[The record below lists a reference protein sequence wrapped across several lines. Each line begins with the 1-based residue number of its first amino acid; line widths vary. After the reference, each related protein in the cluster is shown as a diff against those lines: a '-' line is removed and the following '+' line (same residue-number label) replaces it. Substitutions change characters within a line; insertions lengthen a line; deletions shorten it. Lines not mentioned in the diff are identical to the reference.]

1 MTKDDKLPHKQPAYT
16 VRTFSFNPASSS
28 LRNANQQGATRGTL
42 TEFTRRKNWSQR
54 IIDKLEDFIHVLSP
68 QAKIMYCSPATI
80 ELFGYDPKDL
90 VGRQMSDFIHLDDK
104 DLFQREF
111 RESCLQRRKF
121 HLYYRFQKNDSTYV
135 SLEMVGHAYF
145 GEGEKRQ
152 SSVPLCFFGTGKV
165 YPNKAANLI
174 DTFLELKM
182 EKETLERQISEAK
195 TKRQRDVSKSPS
207 QTPRKNSEQS
217 ADTIP
222 ADFSQDSRSQ
232 ETSSSEQAEGFVD
245 DTADIDML
253 AYQPILNNAPYVYTL
268 GVTPSNDI
276 SEALQMFTGLR
287 YDMGERSNGISTGS
301 TAAQLL
307 DPTLDL
313 SALTGSL
320 LDNTPIQILNPS
332 TFIDQEQMDAATL
345 DRNSKRKKR
354 VKDTS
359 VVHVCT
365 GKTGILLLLL
375 FWLRANT
382 AVLLYFCRLLLSLT
396 QCLFY
401 PDCGTT
407 ESPEWRKGPKGP
419 KT

>member
-28 LRNANQQGATRGTL
+28 LRNTNEQGATRGTL

-68 QAKIMYCSPATI
+68 QGKIMYCSPATT
-80 ELFGYDPKDL
+80 ELFGYAPKDL
-90 VGRQMSDFIHLDDK
+90 IGHQISDFIHLDDK

-152 SSVPLCFFGTGKV
+152 SSLPLCFFATGKV
-165 YPNKAANLI
+165 YPNNAANLI

-182 EKETLERQISEAK
+182 EKEMLERQIGEAK
-195 TKRQRDVSKSPS
+195 AKKQRDVSKSPS
-207 QTPRKNSEQS
+207 QPSRKNSEHSGEQ
-217 ADTIP
+217 T
-222 ADFSQDSRSQ
+222 QD
-232 ETSSSEQAEGFVD
+232 FVD

-253 AYQPILNNAPYVYTL
+253 AYQPILNNAPYVYTM
-268 GVTPSNDI
+268 GVTPNNDI

-320 LDNTPIQILNPS
+320 LDTAPIQILNPS
-332 TFIDQEQMDAATL
+332 TFANQDQADAAAL

-365 GKTGILLLLL
+365 
-375 FWLRANT
+375 
-382 AVLLYFCRLLLSLT
+382 
-396 QCLFY
+396 
-401 PDCGTT
+401 DCGTT

-419 KT
+419 KTLCNACGLRAKKNQKASATA

>member
-16 VRTFSFNPASSS
+16 VRTFTFNPASSS
-28 LRNANQQGATRGTL
+28 IRNANQQGATRGTL

-68 QAKIMYCSPATI
+68 QAKIMYCSPATT
-80 ELFGYDPKDL
+80 ELFGYAPEDL
-90 VGRQMSDFIHLDDK
+90 VGRQMADFIHLDDK

-111 RESCLQRRKF
+111 RESCLQRRRF
-121 HLYYRFQKNDSTYV
+121 HLYYRFRKNDSTYV

-145 GEGEKRQ
+145 GEGERRQ
-152 SSVPLCFFGTGKV
+152 SSVPLCFFGNSKV
-165 YPNKAANLI
+165 YPNKAANLV

-182 EKETLERQISEAK
+182 EKEMLERQIVEARAK
-195 TKRQRDVSKSPS
+195 KQRDISKSPS
-207 QTPRKNSEQS
+207 QPSRKNSEQS
-217 ADTIP
+217 SDTLP
-222 ADFSQDSRSQ
+222 ADFSQNSRIQ
-232 ETSSSEQAEGFVD
+232 ESSSGEQTQGFVD

-253 AYQPILNNAPYVYTL
+253 AYQPIMNNAPYVYTL
-268 GVTPSNDI
+268 GVTPNNDI

-287 YDMGERSNGISTGS
+287 YDMGERSTGISTGS
-301 TAAQLL
+301 SAAQLL

-320 LDNTPIQILNPS
+320 LDTAPMQILNPS
-332 TFIDQEQMDAATL
+332 TFANQEQVDAAAL

-365 GKTGILLLLL
+365 GKTGIFIIIIILVESQHRSFVIFLSMTPIVKPMSTLS
-375 FWLRANT
+375 
-382 AVLLYFCRLLLSLT
+382 RLWN
-396 QCLFY
+396 Y
-401 PDCGTT
+401 
-407 ESPEWRKGPKGP
+407 
-419 KT
+419 